1 MMAEYL
7 LLPFVE
13 IEVRFG
19 TINGKKFDSSVDK
32 NHFEKIKSELMDSNY
47 HWNEIKT
54 TETVEY
60 IKDSVKLIKNQKDS
74 TKVIMKENVLTKTFS
89 LKNSPFDIR
98 FSINQEFK
106 LDSYLTSISTVESV
120 VRTKNRVSFVSD
132 TFQYDLTVV
141 NEKVNNVNVLKYEIE
156 IELLVNESTLTWSS
170 EYILDFIECKIYDL
184 VTIVEPME
192 RDSFKIK
199 VL

>member
-1 MMAEYL
+1 MVAEYL

-13 IEVRFG
+13 IEVRLG

-32 NHFEKIKSELMDSNY
+32 NHFEKIKTELMDCK
-47 HWNEIKT
+47 HWNEIKHI
-54 TETVEY
+54 ETVEY

-74 TKVIMKENVLTKTFS
+74 AKVIMKENVLTKTFS
-89 LKNSPFDIR
+89 LKSSPFDIR

-106 LDSYLTSISTVESV
+106 LDSYLTSISTTDSV

-141 NEKVNNVNVLKYEIE
+141 NEKINNVNVLKHEIE
-156 IELLVNESTLTWSS
+156 IELIVNETTLTWSS
-170 EYILDFIECKIYDL
+170 EYIIEFIECKIYDL
-184 VTIVEPME
+184 VNIIEKVDRE
-192 RDSFKIK
+192 SFKIK

>member
-1 MMAEYL
+1 MADYL

-13 IEVRFG
+13 NEVRFG
-19 TINGKKFDSSVDK
+19 TINGKKFYSRVDK
-32 NHFEKIKSELMDSNY
+32 NHFEKIKSELMEGK
-47 HWNEIKT
+47 HWSEIKI

-106 LDSYLTSISTVESV
+106 LDSYITSISTTDSV
-120 VRTKNRVSFVSD
+120 VRTKNRISFVSD

-141 NEKVNNVNVLKYEIE
+141 NEKINNVNVLKHEIE
-156 IELLVNESTLTWSS
+156 IELLINETTLTWSS
-170 EYILDFIECKIYDL
+170 EYIIDFIECKIYDL
-184 VTIVEPME
+184 VNIVESME